1 MPPPLTMPTQ
11 WEIVNQ
17 HFVSNVISEY
27 SDQITAIS
35 SQIQVLSQPNRGQ
48 VHEPGTHGSIFTLM
62 NDDAIDENKHFM
74 PLNEPWMNAFK
85 YDCTKHK
92 QPSSSSFH
100 HAML

>member
-62 NDDAIDENKHFM
+62 NDDAIDENNEYIFVDNNHISLEYAKKLAVPFKKFL
-74 PLNEPWMNAFK
+74 LNKN
-85 YDCTKHK
+85 
-92 QPSSSSFH
+92 
-100 HAML
+100 LI